1 MIKTLLNPNHVLS
14 DCDNLQDI
22 DAQRMAAVLGK
33 HLYGFKK
40 GEEKPI
46 VKVLG
51 LDANDD
57 VRWSASSVPGGGL
70 PPSTPEDEG
79 KVLVVGDDG
88 QPEWADIPSGHG
100 ETLYSIDSASQ
111 GNWNIDSTYATA
123 QFYLGNGGDNQGVE
137 YHLDASDRKA
147 GYKLEVDHIYQ
158 VNYNCEVVSS
168 NQVGKVWEGSIY
180 ITGPQDQN
188 WYFQLDGSQNL
199 GLSLTGSTIVHCTSA
214 SSDVLYFNARLDGSY
229 LGSLPTMSLTKVS
242 IVDLTSIGGGGQQ
255 PGPQYRP
262 GPGIEIEDDVISI
275 DPTEAQ
281 EKLTAGPNIT
291 IANNIISTD
300 KTVVAA
306 GNNVSVTSSYEPS
319 TRTVTYT
326 VHSAGGSG
334 TAVQSNWAEQDP
346 LEPSYIQNKPQNL
359 VQDASYVHTDNNFTT
374 TEKLKL
380 DGIQAGAEANVQ
392 ADWNETNTD
401 SDAYIK
407 NKPTIPAGVVVDQ
420 TYSASSTNAQS
431 GTAVA
436 EAVAGVNAV
445 PSSTAADENKVL
457 TVDGNGDAVWATAPS
472 GGIEVFYITSTTTN
486 DEIYQA
492 YKAGKFLYYQPY
504 TDAAWI
510 PMTMHASYSSGGY
523 RAYPIEGSYA
533 TLPNTT
539 YSSAVF
545 RVYQS
550 EIMVDLST
558 DHANSNAFNPT
569 SKSLY
574 AINTPLVYS
583 TDAGKVLTAKD
594 ATDGVVWSSPT
605 DIAPVQDVTVGG
617 TSVVSGGTAAI
628 PAQVQSNWTESD
640 NTAASYILNKPT
652 EKALIAGTGITITE
666 TAQGIVISLT

>member
-137 YHLDASDRKA
+137 YYLDASDRKA
-147 GYKLEVDHIYQ
+147 GYKLEVDHVYQ

-188 WYFQLDGSQNL
+188 WYFQMDGSQNL

-214 SSDVLYFNARLDGSY
+214 SSDVLYFNARLNGSY

-242 IVDLTSIGGGGQQ
+242 IVDLTSIGGGSGGTEYQA
-255 PGPQYRP
+255 GD
-262 GPGIEIEDDVISI
+262 GIDISGDTISVDKTEI
-275 DPTEAQ
+275 Q

-291 IANNIISTD
+291 IANNIVSTD

-334 TAVQSNWAEQDP
+334 TTIQSNWAEQDP

-420 TYSASSTNAQS
+420 VYDATSTDAQS
-431 GTAVA
+431 GVAVA
-436 EAVAGVNAV
+436 QAVAGVNAV

-457 TVDGNGDAVWATAPS
+457 TVDGNGDAVWANAQ

-492 YKAGKFLYYQPY
+492 FKAGKFLYYQPY
-504 TDAAWI
+504 ADAVWV
-510 PMTMHASYSSGGY
+510 PMTMHKSYSSGGY
-523 RAYPIEGSYA
+523 QSYPIEGCYA

-539 YSSAVF
+539 YSSANF
-545 RVYQS
+545 HVYQA

-558 DHANSNAFNPT
+558 DHANSNAFSPT
-569 SKSLY
+569 SKTLY
-574 AINTPLVYS
+574 AIDTPLVNS
-583 TDAGKVLTAKD
+583 SNAGKVLTAKD

-605 DIAPVQDVTVGG
+605 DIAPVQDVTVDG
-617 TSVVSGGTAAI
+617 TSVVSNNAAAFTTL
-628 PAQVQSNWTESD
+628 P
-640 NTAASYILNKPT
+640 
-652 EKALIAGTGITITE
+652 LIAGTGITLTE
-666 TAQGIVISLT
+666 TAQGLVISLT